1 MDNKIQDYSLFFKFI
16 ETYAP
21 TGFLNIKDSDPIML
35 DLEHQLALNNQ
46 FFYIGDVLNFKI
58 LFTSKRSEQMI
69 GVPSS
74 DLVPASFIS
83 IIDPEEIPRLFKS
96 RIKIIQIGQ
105 ELLAAQNGAKL
116 FSTIFRAKKAKGNYS
131 KIFCQG
137 YFFYCNLNNAIY
149 LIKLH
154 TNVDAITK
162 SKHTIH
168 YYLGDDLSYFNYPNE
183 KLLNSGT
190 NFSDREFEIIK
201 LIDQGL
207 SSKEIAQKLFIS
219 PFTVNTHRRNIIEKS
234 NKSKISD
241 IIAELKEGGFL

>member
-1 MDNKIQDYSLFFKFI
+1 MDNKFQDYSLFYQFI

-21 TGFLNIKDSDPIML
+21 TGFLNIKDSDPIMI

-69 GVPSS
+69 GIPPS
-74 DLVPASFIS
+74 DLVPVSFVNVV
-83 IIDPEEIPRLFKS
+83 DPDEIPRLFKS
-96 RIKIIQIGQ
+96 RIKLIEIGQ

-116 FSTIFRAKKAKGNYS
+116 FSTIFSAKNRKGNYS

-149 LIKLH
+149 LIKVY
-154 TNVDAITK
+154 TNIDAITK
-162 SKHTIH
+162 SKNIIH
-168 YYLGDDLSYFNYPNE
+168 YYIGDNLDYFNFPNE
-183 KLLNSGT
+183 QLINSGN

-201 LIDQGL
+201 LIGQGL
-207 SSKEIAQKLFIS
+207 STKEIAQKLFIS

-234 NKSKISD
+234 NQSKISD
-241 IIAELKEGGFL
+241 IIEELRDGGYL